1 MYAWGILW
9 PICNLILTP
18 GPITFNY
25 IWMDIGNISILAAFT
40 AGVLSFFSPCIL
52 PLIPAYI
59 SFISGVSL
67 EDLRKVRQDK
77 SSTQGVVL
85 NSVFFVIGFST
96 VFTLLG
102 ASATFIGQYLQSNMN
117 VLTKVAGVIII
128 LFGIHTMGIFRIRF
142 LDYEKRMHLRSK
154 KFGVIGSSL
163 VGIAFAL
170 GWTPCI
176 GPILGAILAY
186 ASTEQTLAQGISL
199 LVSYSFGLGIP
210 FVLAALSIEFFFK
223 MFNKIRSYFRVIEV
237 ASGIVLIL
245 MGIIIFTNK
254 FNLL

>member
-1 MYAWGILW
+1 V
-9 PICNLILTP
+9 
-18 GPITFNY
+18 PITFNY
-25 IWMDIGNISILAAFT
+25 IWMDIGSVSILAAFI
-40 AGVLSFFSPCIL
+40 AGLLSFFSPCIL

-67 EDLRKVRQDK
+67 EDLREGSQGG
-77 SSTQGVVL
+77 SLSQGVML
-85 NSVFFVIGFST
+85 NSFFFVLGFSI

-102 ASATFIGQYLQSNMN
+102 ASATFVGQYLQSNMD

-128 LFGIHTMGIFRIRF
+128 LLGIHTMGIFRIRF
-142 LDYEKRMHLRSK
+142 LDYEKKIHLRSK
-154 KFGVIGSSL
+154 RFGVIGSFL

-186 ASTEQTLAQGISL
+186 ASTEQTLVQGIIL

-210 FVLAALSIEFFFK
+210 FVFAALSIEFFFK
-223 MFNKIRSYFRVIEV
+223 MFNRIKSYFRIIEV
-237 ASGIVLIL
+237 ASGLILIL
-245 MGIIIFTNK
+245 MGIFVFTNK